1 MLRKV
6 GIAQKKRVFD
16 FDFWIIG
23 GIFMKKFVA
32 GVVALT
38 IAFGGMPLPA
48 ESGVFFDG
56 AAISASA
63 ETYGDYEYIILD
75 NGTVEITK
83 YSGTDEKVVIPN
95 TINGK

>member
-6 GIAQKKRVFD
+6 GIAQKKRAFD

-38 IAFGGMPLPA
+38 IAFGGMALPA
-48 ESGVFFDG
+48 ESGVFF
-56 AAISASA
+56 
-63 ETYGDYEYIILD
+63 
-75 NGTVEITK
+75 
-83 YSGTDEKVVIPN
+83 
-95 TINGK
+95 